1 MADETMDEA
10 PVEAPAPSGKTKRLI
25 LFGGVAVLLLVGIAA
40 GLYFSGI
47 AQAILGMGKTAK
59 KSDSAATTVSD
70 NIFYDMPDILVNLNV
85 AGRHENY
92 LKLDISLQIENAD
105 DKKKIDDALPRV
117 MDTCQTYL
125 RELRLED
132 LRGSA
137 GLYRLREE
145 LQMRIGIAV
154 APVKIDDVL
163 FKQLLVQ

>member
-1 MADETMDEA
+1 MADETMDETVA
-10 PVEAPAPSGKTKRLI
+10 EAPNKSGKAKKFI
-25 LFGGVAVLLLVGIAA
+25 LFGAVALLLLVGIAA

-47 AQAILGMGKTAK
+47 AQAVLGLGKKSAKTA
-59 KSDSAATTVSD
+59 APAPTETV
-70 NIFYDMPDILVNLNV
+70 FYDLPDMLVNLNV

-92 LKLDISLQIENAD
+92 LKLDVSLQIESKD
-105 DKKKIDDALPRV
+105 DIPKIDALMPRV

-137 GLYRLREE
+137 GLYRMREE

-154 APVKIDDVL
+154 APIKVDDVL